1 MSLYMYLDTGEK
13 FYLECTWGRKAGG
26 SRSRPCIHTRRGVS
40 TRTWTRSDKK
50 LNTALWWGYSGK
62 WPLRCWGRPVWYTS
76 HQLQTTQKN
85 HVRADTEQKKVLYHM
100 MTILNHKMHTFSD
113 SNLYISSIFKF
124 VFAFIVSH
132 NASLHWLTIHKYSM
146 FTFFHAKGS

>member
-113 SNLYISSIFKF
+113 SNLYISSTFKF
-124 VFAFIVSH
+124 VFAFIVLH
-132 NASLHWLTIHKYSM
+132 NASLHWLTIHKHSM